1 MNRES
6 KPRGFQQPI
15 TIKEAIEKIEK
26 IGEGK
31 LLLPAIQRK
40 FIWSQEQIEMLFDSI
55 MQGYPINSMMFW
67 KITDENIKRDYKF
80 YKSTEH

>member
-6 KPRGFQQPI
+6 KPRGFQQSI
-15 TIKEAIEKIEK
+15 TIKEAIGKIEK

-40 FIWSQEQIEMLFDSI
+40 FIWSHEQIEMLFDSI
-55 MQGYPINSMMFW
+55 MQG
-67 KITDENIKRDYKF
+67 
-80 YKSTEH
+80 

>member
-6 KPRGFQQPI
+6 KPRGFQQSI

-40 FIWSQEQIEMLFDSI
+40 FIWSHEQIEMLFDSI
-55 MQGYPINSMMFW
+55 MQG
-67 KITDENIKRDYKF
+67 
-80 YKSTEH
+80 

>member
-31 LLLPAIQRK
+31 LLLPAIQLPMKTSREIINFTNFLK
-40 FIWSQEQIEMLFDSI
+40 NTSSDLPKI
-55 MQGYPINSMMFW
+55 M
-67 KITDENIKRDYKF
+67 
-80 YKSTEH
+80 